1 MAKNIFSRLFGKG
14 DTPKDDESGEI
25 PSAPPIEEHGGKNEA
40 TEERIELTE
49 GAQQAIDTAELLV
62 NAKLQDHQDIKRIS
76 KRMTVEQ
83 QREQVEFVDLL
94 GHLEG
99 PDNELKIN
107 AAIVVLS
114 NALAATESELA
125 HKIKRKA
132 ELDLSFK
139 QARATFATIE
149 VVDEYADEIKTLNG
163 RLESYADDLAA
174 LKQAL
179 DQKR

>member
-1 MAKNIFSRLFGKG
+1 
-14 DTPKDDESGEI
+14 
-25 PSAPPIEEHGGKNEA
+25 
-40 TEERIELTE
+40 
-49 GAQQAIDTAELLV
+49 
-62 NAKLQDHQDIKRIS
+62 
-76 KRMTVEQ
+76 MTVEQ